1 MKQLKKL
8 YQIEEFF
15 PAAGDSRFK
24 IDVTVDEDTLHVVTP
39 DQFKDSALYD
49 YGERSFL
56 CFENDIPL
64 TAFYN
69 RFSAWFSQREY
80 DITKEFEALRT
91 EYKPLENYNSVEE
104 KTGSETGLQTPTN
117 WKETKD
123 FKVSQDYK
131 IVDSQKPNNW
141 KETVDHKAS
150 LDYKE
155 TDSQKPTNW
164 KETKDFKVSQDYKET
179 DSQKPNQWKETVDHK
194 VSEGYKETDSE
205 KPSNWK
211 ETKNTSG
218 TDPAAANT
226 STSTNSIMPFNGSA
240 FIDANKTTNVNAFNE
255 TSERTGTYDHEHTQT
270 GIKTDEKTQSGTF
283 DTEHTQTGTRT
294 EETAQS
300 GTFDVEHT
308 QTGIKT
314 DEKTQS
320 GTFDVEHTQ
329 TGTRTE
335 ETAKTGTYEDKMTY
349 NTKLTR
355 AGNIGTVTS
364 QSMLLAEVE
373 ARSRNYA
380 RELIKEFF
388 DMVTVYA

>member
-24 IDVTVDEDTLHVVTP
+24 IDVTVDEDTLHVVTS
-39 DQFKDSALYD
+39 DQFKDAALYD

-56 CFENDIPL
+56 CFENDVPL

-91 EYKPLENYNSVEE
+91 EYKPLENYNSIEE
-104 KTGSETGLQTPTN
+104 KTGTETGLQTPSN

-131 IVDSQKPNNW
+131 TVDSQKPNQW
-141 KETVDHKAS
+141 KETVDHKVS
-150 LDYKE
+150 QDYKE
-155 TDSQKPTNW
+155 TDSQKPTDW

-179 DSQKPNQWKETVDHK
+179 DTQKPNQWKETVDHK

-205 KPSNWK
+205 KPTNWK
-211 ETKNTSG
+211 EEHETVYDALHANNNTSE
-218 TDPAAANT
+218 
-226 STSTNSIMPFNGSA
+226 STNKIMPFNGSS
-240 FIDANKTTNVNAFNE
+240 FIDVTKTENTNRFQE
-255 TSERTGTYDHEHTQT
+255 STERTGTYDREHTQT
-270 GIKTDEKTQSGTF
+270 GTKTDEKTQSGTF

-294 EETAQS
+294 EET
-300 GTFDVEHT
+300 E
-308 QTGIKT
+308 
-314 DEKTQS
+314 
-320 GTFDVEHTQ
+320 
-329 TGTRTE
+329 
-335 ETAKTGTYEDKMTY
+335 KTGTYEDKMTY
-349 NTKLTR
+349 NTKLTKS
-355 AGNIGTVTS
+355 GNIGVTTS
-364 QSMLLAEVE
+364 QQMLLSEIE
-373 ARSRNYA
+373 LRSRNYV

-388 DMVTVYA
+388 DLVTVYA

>member
-1 MKQLKKL
+1 MKKL

-39 DQFKDSALYD
+39 DQFKDAALYD

-56 CFENDIPL
+56 CFENDVPL

-104 KTGSETGLQTPTN
+104 KTGTETGLQTPTN

-131 IVDSQKPNNW
+131 TTDSQKPNNW
-141 KETVDHKAS
+141 KETVDHK
-150 LDYKE
+150 
-155 TDSQKPTNW
+155 
-164 KETKDFKVSQDYKET
+164 VSQDYKET
-179 DSQKPNQWKETVDHK
+179 DTQKPTNWKETVDHK

-218 TDPAAANT
+218 TDPVAANT

-240 FIDANKTTNVNAFNE
+240 FIDASKTTNVNAFNE
-255 TSERTGTYDHEHTQT
+255 TTERTGTFDHEHTQT
-270 GIKTDEKTQSGTF
+270 GTRTDEKTQSGTF

-294 EETAQS
+294 EETEHS
-300 GTFDVEHT
+300 GTYDVEHT

-314 DEKTQS
+314 DERSQT

-335 ETAKTGTYEDKMTY
+335 ETAKTGIYEDKMTY

-355 AGNIGTVTS
+355 SGNIGVTTS
-364 QSMLLAEVE
+364 QQMLLSEIDL
-373 ARSRNYA
+373 RSRNYV

-388 DMVTVYA
+388 DLVTVYA